1 MKFQI
6 IQEDYENSSYSHDD
20 YDHNDIKIKID
31 TFNSFGE
38 LLESKEVKDFF
49 GTDKGYDRI
58 STCEATEFVRKL
70 INDPC
75 CQKVLME
82 EGFVN
87 QTKQKTLEKEAKFT
101 GRLYYQDWMGHLT
114 PLTGNLKA
122 LNFDFDETGGKPP
135 TILAEIDVEVIK
147 QIDEPTYKKVK
158 DVLKARQKHIEQRE
172 QKKKADAAK
181 RKAREIA
188 KAKKLLNLE

>member
-1 MKFQI
+1 MKIQI

-38 LLESKEVKDFF
+38 LLESKEAKDFF
-49 GTDKGYDRI
+49 GLDKGYNRL
-58 STCEATEFVRKL
+58 STDEATEFVKKL
-70 INDPC
+70 IKDPA
-75 CQKVLME
+75 CQELLIQ

-87 QTKQKTLEKEAKFT
+87 QKERETLEEEAKFT
-101 GRLYYQDWMGHLT
+101 GRLYYQNCWGQIQ
-114 PLTGNLKA
+114 PLTGNIKY

-147 QIDEPTYKKVK
+147 SIDEPTYKKIK
-158 DVLKARQKHIEQRE
+158 DVLKAREKRIKERE
-172 QKKKADAAK
+172 QKKKADAEK